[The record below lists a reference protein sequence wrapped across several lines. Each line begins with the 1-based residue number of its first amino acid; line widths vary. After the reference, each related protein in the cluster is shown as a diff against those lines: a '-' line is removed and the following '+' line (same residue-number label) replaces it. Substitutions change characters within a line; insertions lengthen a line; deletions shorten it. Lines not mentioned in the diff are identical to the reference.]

1 MERPQ
6 KTSLPY
12 VPAIPLLGIH
22 LDKTIIKKDTC
33 TPMFIAA
40 LFTIVKTWKQSIY
53 PLTDEGRRK
62 WYSEAMNYY
71 SVIKRMK

>member
-12 VPAIPLLGIH
+12 VLAIPLLGIY

-53 PLTDEGRRK
+53 PLTDEGIK
-62 WYSEAMNYY
+62 MWYLEAMKYY